1 MIHLKNIV
9 IVNSTLFSGGIT
21 CIKPS
26 VSVTSFFRPVN
37 YVILF
42 IQIETIYKNAHA
54 AIRAN
59 PELEKK
65 PEKTSPGKPK
75 RWNRRKLT
83 LAERKDRIAQ
93 KKKSFLAKLQEEEA

>member
-9 IVNSTLFSGGIT
+9 IVNSLFSGGIT
-21 CIKPS
+21 YKTFSFCHILFS
-26 VSVTSFFRPVN
+26 TSE